1 MDTDHDHPS
10 TNTGMLQPAE
20 VPSNVID
27 ESCFGDPCCL
37 NAMQQAEEQNLRKE
51 MPRDRHDNSH
61 GTSSYDSIRSGRE
74 DSNAKKRRLWKLLA
88 ISSYFAL
95 IIVEAIFGYLS
106 GSVACVTATVHMLSD
121 YLGEHSSGRHRSNA
135 SRRAE
140 CIIILLCV
148 AVLLVA
154 NSAFMVAAVGR
165 LYAKNYTIDETY
177 MLVAAVITLT
187 ANCVMLAV
195 HFSRILRPRRFLP
208 LSGFIAVRSRQ
219 IAHAVGNHGSS
230 LVLFAAAILLYFER
244 EWIIVDSIATFVLAL
259 AILSNAAAVT
269 TEYCSELKRIRAR
282 RDTYEVL

>member
-1 MDTDHDHPS
+1 MTCFTH
-10 TNTGMLQPAE
+10 NF
-20 VPSNVID
+20 
-27 ESCFGDPCCL
+27 SCFGDPCCL

-195 HFSRILRPRRFLP
+195 HFSRMAHDTIAKIASLTIQYRFVFFSVLRPRRFLP
-208 LSGFIAVRSRQ
+208 LSGFIA
-219 IAHAVGNHGSS
+219 
-230 LVLFAAAILLYFER
+230 R